1 VRTGQATDPL
11 RKRREQETAEL
22 DDDYD
27 DDNNNNYN
35 YNRRKIVIGLSPPC
49 LCCPQIYDSVYLH
62 G

>member
-1 VRTGQATDPL
+1 MRTGQATDLL

-27 DDNNNNYN
+27 DNNNYN
-35 YNRRKIVIGLSPPC
+35 TMRIVIGLSPPC
-49 LCCPQIYDSVYLH
+49 RYCPQIYDSVYLH